1 MNEEECIK
9 WRMYKT
15 ISEAVFCKIYVLCDN
30 CGFKKQIA

>member
-15 ISEAVFCKIYVLCDN
+15 ITEAPFCKIYILCDN
-30 CGFKKQIA
+30 